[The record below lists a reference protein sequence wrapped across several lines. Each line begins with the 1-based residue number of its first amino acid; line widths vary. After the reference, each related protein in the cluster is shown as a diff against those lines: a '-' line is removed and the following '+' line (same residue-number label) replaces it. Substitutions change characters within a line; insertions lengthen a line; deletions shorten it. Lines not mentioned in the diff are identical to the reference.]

1 MKNVQRYFRVDS
13 AIVSGAVTDAD
24 GFMYDSPI
32 VARTG
37 VYTYVNPDKTI
48 RREYRPR
55 EEVFDNESMLS
66 FKGKPIVVEHPKT
79 GKITSKTAKGL
90 SIGAILSNGYVRQ
103 CDGGVDYVG
112 CDIVIHDPAAIG
124 DLRELSLGYRCD
136 VEETPGVTATGEHY
150 DAIQRNIRINHL
162 AVVKKARAGVKA
174 RLNCDGDEYIAL
186 DDVETK
192 EIKMSKFKLDG
203 MEHDLPDSVI
213 SHIEALQTRADAAEN
228 NVLAMKTVLQGKED
242 ELKAQI
248 EGATELANHC
258 DELEE
263 EINTLTEEND
273 DLARRLDAAVVEKE
287 AAVNENAA
295 NMAKLDE
302 CAKRADKAKADYE
315 TIKAQ
320 CDEACKKYD
329 ACKKDYEAMQAKFD
343 AAKEENAK
351 AIAAAKEQ
359 AKAEMA
365 ERGELEGLA
374 KKANVTVED
383 GMDNKMLK
391 LAIIKA
397 LRDGFDEKDKSE
409 DYIEGAFD
417 YAKEKL
423 RGDSMGEQMKQ
434 ALGVQQ
440 KQQRQDGDD
449 SAMSAR
455 EKMIARQKEAYKA
468 QDAKF

>member
-1 MKNVQRYFRVDS
+1 
-13 AIVSGAVTDAD
+13 
-24 GFMYDSPI
+24 
-32 VARTG
+32 
-37 VYTYVNPDKTI
+37 
-48 RREYRPR
+48 
-55 EEVFDNESMLS
+55 
-66 FKGKPIVVEHPKT
+66 
-79 GKITSKTAKGL
+79 
-90 SIGAILSNGYVRQ
+90 
-103 CDGGVDYVG
+103 
-112 CDIVIHDPAAIG
+112 
-124 DLRELSLGYRCD
+124 
-136 VEETPGVTATGEHY
+136 
-150 DAIQRNIRINHL
+150 
-162 AVVKKARAGVKA
+162 
-174 RLNCDGDEYIAL
+174 
-186 DDVETK
+186 
-192 EIKMSKFKLDG
+192 MSKFKIDG
-203 MEHDLPDSVI
+203 MEHDLPDTVI

-242 ELKAQI
+242 ELKAQVD
-248 EGATELANHC
+248 GATELASHC
-258 DELEE
+258 DELED
-263 EINTLTEEND
+263 EIEALTQEND
-273 DLARRLDAAVVEKE
+273 DMTKRLDAAVAEKE
-287 AAVNENAA
+287 EAV
-295 NMAKLDE
+295 AKLDE

-320 CDEACKKYD
+320 CDELTKKCDEAAQKYD
-329 ACKKDYEAMQAKFD
+329 ACKKDYDAMQAKFD

-351 AIAAAKEQ
+351 AVAAAKEQ

-440 KQQRQDGDD
+440 NQQRQDGDD

>member
-37 VYTYVNPDKTI
+37 IYTYVNPDKTI

-162 AVVKKARAGVKA
+162 AVVKKARAGMKA
-174 RLNCDGDEYIAL
+174 RLNCDGDECISL
-186 DDVETK
+186 EDEVK
-192 EIKMSKFKLDG
+192 EIKMSKFKIDG
-203 MEHDLPDSVI
+203 MEHDLPDTVI

-242 ELKAQI
+242 ELKAQVD
-248 EGATELANHC
+248 GATELASHC
-258 DELEE
+258 DELED
-263 EINTLTEEND
+263 EIEALTQEND
-273 DLARRLDAAVVEKE
+273 DMTKRLDAAVAEKE
-287 AAVNENAA
+287 EAV
-295 NMAKLDE
+295 AKLDE

-320 CDEACKKYD
+320 CDELTKKCDEAAQKYD
-329 ACKKDYEAMQAKFD
+329 ACKKDYDAMQAKFD

-351 AIAAAKEQ
+351 AVAAAKEQ

-440 KQQRQDGDD
+440 NQQRQDGDD